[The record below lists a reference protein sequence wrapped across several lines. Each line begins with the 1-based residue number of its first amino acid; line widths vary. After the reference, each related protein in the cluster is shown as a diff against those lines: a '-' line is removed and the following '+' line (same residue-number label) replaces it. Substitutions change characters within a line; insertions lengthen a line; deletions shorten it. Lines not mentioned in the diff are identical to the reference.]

1 MDTPNHCLPDRS
13 DAAPPSA
20 SALADEIAPRQRS
33 SPEGG
38 LGAAIA
44 RLVFSSSQDPKQTL
58 RLRRFF
64 AAAGTSLL
72 AIGLLFAG
80 QLQGVISSAAFL
92 QIAAVILLAI
102 VIFYVVF
109 RFRLNLKFPD
119 PSLTEPQMLTATL
132 VVLYAMYSANS
143 GRGAFVT
150 LLLMAFLFGV
160 LRLKARALLLYALFI
175 LAAYGAVI
183 VLLWQ
188 FKSETLELRLEF
200 LQWLA
205 LAITL
210 PWFAL
215 MGGYISELRMQ
226 LRKSNAQQ
234 RHSLEMVKASE
245 ANLAEA
251 QRIARLGSWTLDP
264 ATGATEWSLAT
275 YRIFGVDPAQAPLSG
290 EAFLELIHLE
300 DHHHYNALIRT
311 ALREGSRCE
320 SQFRIVSRGGGSC
333 WVHAVAEP
341 VVSENGRAA
350 LLRGTFMDIN
360 ERKQLEHRQALEHNV
375 IRVIA
380 ESENMDDAMPKII
393 RMVCE
398 TFGWDC
404 GAYWRW
410 DKRDRLLRCSDTW
423 SVNSSDVREFVM
435 LCKQQGLAPMPAG
448 LIRRVWSTGEPVWIA
463 DVSREP
469 SFLRASIAAKA
480 GLHGAFAFPIR
491 IGDELC
497 GVLEFF
503 IRNVCQPDAALLRMA
518 QSIGLQIGQFIARTT
533 AQKQIRQLAHFDFL
547 TGLPNR
553 TLFNQ
558 LLEHALAKAQRHA
571 RQLAILF
578 IDLDGFKQ
586 INDRFGHDAG
596 DHLLVTF
603 TMRLRDSLRRSDP
616 VGRGNGSDTAA
627 RLGGDEFVVLIDE
640 FANPLELEAVAKR
653 ILAAASQPFPLA
665 GPEGQVSASIGIS
678 IYPTDGND
686 IESLTKSADSAMYR
700 AKQVGKNT
708 YRFFSGTMDLR
719 SPVEGQ
725 ISATESACTSADR
738 LYSRRNA

>member
-1 MDTPNHCLPDRS
+1 MAGIVFAPD
-13 DAAPPSA
+13 
-20 SALADEIAPRQRS
+20 
-33 SPEGG
+33 
-38 LGAAIA
+38 
-44 RLVFSSSQDPKQTL
+44 QDPKQIL
-58 RLRRFF
+58 RLHRYF

-72 AIGLLFAG
+72 AIGLLFVC
-80 QLQGVISSAAFL
+80 QVQGVISQAAFL
-92 QIAAVILLAI
+92 EIATVILLAI
-102 VIFYVVF
+102 LVFYIVF
-109 RFRLNLKFPD
+109 RTGLNLKFPD
-119 PSLTEPQMLTATL
+119 PSLTQPQMLTATL
-132 VVLYAMYSANS
+132 VVLYATYSANY
-143 GRGAFVT
+143 GRGALLT

-160 LRLKARALLLYALFI
+160 LHLRTRTLLLYALFL

-188 FKSETLELRLEF
+188 FKPETLDLRLEF

-210 PWFAL
+210 PWFSL
-215 MGGYISELRMQ
+215 MGGYISELRAQ

-234 RHSLEMVKASE
+234 LRSLEIVRASE
-245 ANLAEA
+245 ADLAEA
-251 QRIARLGSWTLDP
+251 QRIARLGSWTFDP
-264 ATGATEWSLAT
+264 ASGVTQWSLAT
-275 YRIFGVDPAQAPLSG
+275 YRLFGVDPAHAPLSG
-290 EAFLELIHLE
+290 EAFLRLIHLE
-300 DHHHYNALIRT
+300 DHHHYSELIRT
-311 ALREGSRCE
+311 SLREGRRCE
-320 SQFRIVSRGGGSC
+320 SQFRIVARAGDIC

-341 VVSENGRAA
+341 LVSDHGHTA

-375 IRVIA
+375 TRVVA
-380 ESENMDDAMPKII
+380 ESGTIDEALPRII

-398 TFGWDC
+398 TFDWDC

-423 SVNSSDVREFVM
+423 SITSSEAREFIA
-435 LCKQQGLAPMPAG
+435 LSKEQGFAPTPAG
-448 LIRRVWSTGEPVWIA
+448 LICLVWSTGEPVCIA
-463 DVSREP
+463 DVSQEP
-469 SFLRASIAAKA
+469 SFLRAPLAAKA

-503 IRNVCQPDAALLRMA
+503 TRKLCQPDEALLRVT
-518 QSIGLQIGQFIARTT
+518 QSISLQIGQFIARTA

-553 TLFNQ
+553 ILFNQ
-558 LLEHALAKAQRHA
+558 LLDHALTKAQRHS
-571 RQLAILF
+571 RRLAILF

-603 TMRLRDSLRRSDP
+603 TLRLRESLRRSDS
-616 VGRGNGSDTAA
+616 VGRHAGSDTAA

-640 FANPLELEAVAKR
+640 FVDPFELEAVAQR
-653 ILAAASQPFPLA
+653 ILIAAAQPFPLA
-665 GPEGQVSASIGIS
+665 GPDGEVSASIGIS
-678 IYPTDGND
+678 VYPTDGTD

-700 AKQVGKNT
+700 AKQAGRNT
-708 YRFFSGTMDLR
+708 YRFFSDATGR
-719 SPVEGQ
+719 PG
-725 ISATESACTSADR
+725 SASR
-738 LYSRRNA
+738 LKTNEQVSR

>member
-1 MDTPNHCLPDRS
+1 MNTPNPNLALPS
-13 DAAPPSA
+13 GGVCPSG
-20 SALADEIAPRQRS
+20 SSIADDLAPRVHD
-33 SPEGG
+33 SPKSGFR
-38 LGAAIA
+38 AAMA
-44 RLVFSSSQDPKQTL
+44 RIVFSSSHDPKQTL
-58 RLRRFF
+58 RLHSYF

-72 AIGLLFAG
+72 AIGLLFAC
-80 QLQGVISSAAFL
+80 QVQGVISSAAFL
-92 QIAAVILLAI
+92 RIAAAILMAI
-102 VIFYVVF
+102 IVFYIVF
-109 RFRLNLKFPD
+109 RSGLNLKLSD

-132 VVLYAMYSANS
+132 VGLYAMYSANY
-143 GRGAFVT
+143 GRGTFLT

-160 LRLKARALLLYALFI
+160 LRLRTRALLLYALFI

-188 FKSETLELRLEF
+188 FKPEKLDVRLEF

-210 PWFAL
+210 PWFSL
-215 MGGYISELRMQ
+215 MGGYISGLRAE

-251 QRIARLGSWTLDP
+251 HRIARLGSWTFDP
-264 ATGATEWSLAT
+264 AIGVAEWSLAT
-275 YRIFGVDPAQAPLSG
+275 YRIFGVDPAHAPLSG
-290 EAFLELIHLE
+290 EALLELIYLE
-300 DHHHYNALIRT
+300 DHHHYNELIRT
-311 ALREGSRCE
+311 ALREGRRCE
-320 SQFRIVSRGGGSC
+320 SQFRIVSTGGDIC

-341 VVSENGRAA
+341 VVSENGHTA

-375 IRVIA
+375 TRVVA
-380 ESENMDDAMPKII
+380 ESETIDDAMPKII
-393 RMVCE
+393 KMVCE
-398 TFGWDC
+398 NFGWDC

-410 DKRDRLLRCSDTW
+410 DKRDRLLRCCDTW
-423 SVNSSDVREFVM
+423 SIDSSEVREFVARS
-435 LCKQQGLAPMPAG
+435 KQQGFAPTPAG

-503 IRNVCQPDAALLRMA
+503 IRNVCQADAAWLRMA
-518 QSIGLQIGQFIARTT
+518 QSIGLQIGQFIARTA

-553 TLFNQ
+553 ILFNQ
-558 LLEHALAKAQRHA
+558 LLDHALTKAQRHE

-586 INDRFGHDAG
+586 INDAFGHDAG

-603 TMRLRDSLRRSDP
+603 TLRLRESLRRSDP
-616 VGRGNGSDTAA
+616 VGRHIGSDTAA

-640 FANPLELEAVAKR
+640 FADPVELEAVAKR
-653 ILAAASQPFPLA
+653 VLAAAAQPFPLA
-665 GPEGQVSASIGIS
+665 GPEGKISASIGIS
-678 IYPTDGND
+678 IYPTDGTD

-700 AKQVGKNT
+700 AKQAGKNT
-708 YRFFSGTMDLR
+708 YRFFSGAMD
-719 SPVEGQ
+719 
-725 ISATESACTSADR
+725 
-738 LYSRRNA
+738 SRNRVGIR

>member
-1 MDTPNHCLPDRS
+1 MNTPNHRLPD
-13 DAAPPSA
+13 PSA
-20 SALADEIAPRQRS
+20 AALSSVSAHADEIAPRRRS
-33 SPEGG
+33 SRESV

-44 RLVFSSSQDPKQTL
+44 RIVFPPDHDPKQIL

-72 AIGLLFAG
+72 AIGLFFAC
-80 QLQGVISSAAFL
+80 QVQGVISEAAFFE
-92 QIAAVILLAI
+92 IAAIVLLAI
-102 VIFYVVF
+102 VVFYIVF
-109 RFRLNLKFPD
+109 RSGLNLKLPD
-119 PSLTEPQMLTATL
+119 PSLTEPQMLAATL

-143 GRGAFVT
+143 GRGAFLT

-160 LRLKARALLLYALFI
+160 LRLKTRALLVYALFI

-188 FKSETLELRLEF
+188 FKTETLDLRLEF

-210 PWFAL
+210 PWFSL
-215 MGGYISELRMQ
+215 MGGYISELRVQ

-234 RHSLEMVKASE
+234 HHSLEMVKASE

-251 QRIARLGSWTLDP
+251 QRIARLGSWTFDP
-264 ATGATEWSLAT
+264 ATGIAEWSLAT
-275 YRIFGVDPAQAPLSG
+275 YRIFGVDPAHAPLSG
-290 EAFLELIHLE
+290 EDFLQLIHLE
-300 DHHHYNALIRT
+300 DHHHYNELIRS
-311 ALREGSRCE
+311 ALREGRRCE
-320 SQFRIVSRGGGSC
+320 SQFRIVLREVDSC

-341 VVSENGRAA
+341 VVSADGHAS

-375 IRVIA
+375 IRVVA
-380 ESENMDDAMPKII
+380 ESETIDDAMPKII
-393 RMVCE
+393 KMVCE

-410 DKRDRLLRCSDTW
+410 DKRDRLLRCTDTW
-423 SVNSSDVREFVM
+423 SVNSSKVKEFVTIS
-435 LCKQQGLAPMPAG
+435 KQQGFTPTPAG

-469 SFLRASIAAKA
+469 SFLRASFAAKA

-518 QSIGLQIGQFIARTT
+518 QSIGLQIGQFIARTA

-558 LLEHALAKAQRHA
+558 LLEHALAKAKRHS
-571 RQLAILF
+571 RQLAVLF

-586 INDRFGHDAG
+586 INDLFGHDAG

-603 TMRLRDSLRRSDP
+603 TMRLRESLRKSDA
-616 VGRGNGSDTAA
+616 VGRHIGSDTAA

-640 FANPLELEAVAKR
+640 FVEPSELEAVAKR
-653 ILAAASQPFPLA
+653 ILAAAAQPFPLA

-678 IYPTDGND
+678 IYPTDGTD
-686 IESLTKSADSAMYR
+686 IESLTKSADRAMYR

-708 YRFFSGTMDLR
+708 YRFFSGPMESR
-719 SPVEGQ
+719 SRAEV
-725 ISATESACTSADR
+725 R
-738 LYSRRNA
+738 

>member
-1 MDTPNHCLPDRS
+1 MDTSNPHLPHPS
-13 DAAPPSA
+13 GEVWPSA
-20 SALADEIAPRQRS
+20 SAIADDLGPRVHG
-33 SPEGG
+33 SPEIGFR
-38 LGAAIA
+38 AAMA
-44 RLVFSSSQDPKQTL
+44 RIVFSSCQDSKQTL
-58 RLRRFF
+58 RLRRYF
-64 AAAGTSLL
+64 AAVGTSLL
-72 AIGLLFAG
+72 AIGLLFAC
-80 QLQGVISSAAFL
+80 QLQGVISNAAFL
-92 QIAAVILLAI
+92 RIAAAILVAI
-102 VIFYVVF
+102 LVFYIVF
-109 RFRLNLKFPD
+109 RSGLNLKLPD

-143 GRGAFVT
+143 GRGTFLI
-150 LLLMAFLFGV
+150 LLLMAYLFGV
-160 LRLKARALLLYALFI
+160 LRLKTRALLVYALFI

-188 FKSETLELRLEF
+188 FKPQTLDLRLEF

-210 PWFAL
+210 PWFSL
-215 MGGYISELRMQ
+215 MGGYLTELRAQ

-234 RHSLEMVKASE
+234 HESLQMVKASE

-264 ATGATEWSLAT
+264 ATGVAEWSLAT
-275 YRIFGVDPAQAPLSG
+275 YRIFGVDPAHAPLSG
-290 EAFLELIHLE
+290 EALLELIYLD
-300 DHHHYNALIRT
+300 DHHHYNELIRT
-311 ALREGSRCE
+311 ALREGRRCE
-320 SQFRIVSRGGGSC
+320 SQFRIVSTGGDMC

-341 VVSENGRAA
+341 VVSENGHTA

-375 IRVIA
+375 TRVVA
-380 ESENMDDAMPKII
+380 ESETIDDAMPKII
-393 RMVCE
+393 KMVCE
-398 TFGWDC
+398 NFGWDC

-423 SVNSSDVREFVM
+423 SIDSSEVREFVARS
-435 LCKQQGLAPMPAG
+435 KQQGFAPTPAG

-503 IRNVCQPDAALLRMA
+503 IRNVCQPDAAWLRMA
-518 QSIGLQIGQFIARTT
+518 QSIGLQIGQFIARTA

-553 TLFNQ
+553 ILFNQ
-558 LLEHALAKAQRHA
+558 LLDHALTKAQRHE

-603 TMRLRDSLRRSDP
+603 TLRLRESLRRSDP
-616 VGRGNGSDTAA
+616 VGRHIGSDTAA

-640 FANPLELEAVAKR
+640 FADPSELEAVAQR
-653 ILAAASQPFPLA
+653 ILAAAAQPFSLA
-665 GPEGQVSASIGIS
+665 GPEGEISASIGIS
-678 IYPTDGND
+678 IYPTDGID

-700 AKQVGKNT
+700 AKQAGKNT
-708 YRFFSGTMDLR
+708 YRFFSGAMDN
-719 SPVEGQ
+719 
-725 ISATESACTSADR
+725 
-738 LYSRRNA
+738 RNRVGMR

>member
-1 MDTPNHCLPDRS
+1 MDTPNDRLPDRS
-13 DAAPPSA
+13 DAAPSSA
-20 SALADEIAPRQRS
+20 SALADDIAPRQHGSR
-33 SPEGG
+33 EGV

-44 RLVFSSSQDPKQTL
+44 RIVFTPGQDPKQIL

-72 AIGLLFAG
+72 GIGLIFAC
-80 QLQGVISSAAFL
+80 QVQGVISEAAFVE
-92 QIAAVILLAI
+92 IAAVSFLAI
-102 VIFYVVF
+102 VVFYVVF
-109 RFRLNLKFPD
+109 RSGLNLKLPD

-132 VVLYAMYSANS
+132 IVLYAMYSANS
-143 GRGAFVT
+143 GRGAFLT

-160 LRLKARALLLYALFI
+160 LRLRTRALLVYALFI

-188 FKSETLELRLEF
+188 FKPETLDLRLEF

-210 PWFAL
+210 PWFSL
-215 MGGYISELRMQ
+215 MGGYISELRVQ

-234 RHSLEMVKASE
+234 HHSLELVKASE

-251 QRIARLGSWTLDP
+251 QRIARVGSWTFDP
-264 ATGATEWSLAT
+264 ATGVTEWSLAT
-275 YRIFGVDPAQAPLSG
+275 YRIFGIDPAHAPLSD
-290 EAFLELIHLE
+290 EDFLQLIHLE

-311 ALREGSRCE
+311 ALREGRRCE
-320 SQFRIVSRGGGSC
+320 SQFRIVSRGGESC
-333 WVHAVAEP
+333 WVLAVAEP
-341 VVSENGRAA
+341 VIGENGRTA

-375 IRVIA
+375 IRVVA
-380 ESENMDDAMPKII
+380 ESETIDDAMPKII
-393 RMVCE
+393 KMVCE

-410 DKRDRLLRCSDTW
+410 DKRDRLLRCTDTW
-423 SVNSSDVREFVM
+423 SINSSALREFVT
-435 LCKQQGLAPMPAG
+435 LSKQQGLTPTPAG

-503 IRNVCQPDAALLRMA
+503 IRNICQPDAALLRMA
-518 QSIGLQIGQFIARTT
+518 QSIGLQIGQFIARTA
-533 AQKQIRQLAHFDFL
+533 AQTQIRQLAHFDFL

-553 TLFNQ
+553 TLFNE
-558 LLEHALAKAQRHA
+558 LLDHALAKARRHE

-603 TMRLRDSLRRSDP
+603 TMRLRESLRRSDAL
-616 VGRGNGSDTAA
+616 GRHTGSDTAA

-653 ILAAASQPFPLA
+653 ILAAAAQPFPLA

-678 IYPTDGND
+678 IYPTDGTD
-686 IESLTKSADSAMYR
+686 IESLTKSADRAMYR

-708 YRFFSGTMDLR
+708 YRFFSGAMDSR
-719 SPVEGQ
+719 SRAGM
-725 ISATESACTSADR
+725 R
-738 LYSRRNA
+738 

>member
-1 MDTPNHCLPDRS
+1 M
-13 DAAPPSA
+13 
-20 SALADEIAPRQRS
+20 
-33 SPEGG
+33 
-38 LGAAIA
+38 A
-44 RLVFSSSQDPKQTL
+44 RIVFIPSQDPRQIL

-72 AIGLLFAG
+72 AIGLFFAC
-80 QLQGVISSAAFL
+80 QVQGVISEAAFFE
-92 QIAAVILLAI
+92 IAAVSLLAI
-102 VIFYVVF
+102 LVFYIVF
-109 RFRLNLKFPD
+109 RSGLNLKLPD
-119 PSLTEPQMLTATL
+119 PSLTEPQMLVATL

-143 GRGAFVT
+143 GRGAFLT

-160 LRLKARALLLYALFI
+160 LRLKTRALLAYAFFM

-188 FKSETLELRLEF
+188 FKSETLDLRLEF

-210 PWFAL
+210 PWFSL
-215 MGGYISELRMQ
+215 MGGYISELRVQ
-226 LRKSNAQQ
+226 LRESNAQQ
-234 RHSLEMVKASE
+234 HRSLELVKASE

-251 QRIARLGSWTLDP
+251 QRIARLGSWTFDP
-264 ATGATEWSLAT
+264 ATGVTEWSLAT
-275 YRIFGVDPAQAPLSG
+275 YRIFGVDPAHAPLSG
-290 EAFLELIHLE
+290 EDFLQRIHLE
-300 DHHHYNALIRT
+300 DRHHYNALIRT
-311 ALREGSRCE
+311 ALREGRRCE
-320 SQFRIVSRGGGSC
+320 SQFRIVSREGDSC

-341 VVSENGRAA
+341 VVRENGHAA

-360 ERKQLEHRQALEHNV
+360 ERKLLEHRQALEHNV
-375 IRVIA
+375 IRVVA
-380 ESENMDDAMPKII
+380 ESETIDDAMPKII
-393 RMVCE
+393 KMVCE

-404 GAYWRW
+404 GLYWRW

-423 SVNSSDVREFVM
+423 NINSSEVREFVM
-435 LCKQQGLAPMPAG
+435 LSKQQGLSPTPAG

-463 DVSREP
+463 DVPREP

-518 QSIGLQIGQFIARTT
+518 QSIGLQIGQFIVRTA

-558 LLEHALAKAQRHA
+558 LLEHALAKAQRHT
-571 RQLAILF
+571 RELAVLF

-603 TMRLRDSLRRSDP
+603 TMRLRESLRRSDP
-616 VGRGNGSDTAA
+616 VGRHTGSDTAA
-627 RLGGDEFVVLIDE
+627 RLGGDEFVVIIDE
-640 FANPLELEAVAKR
+640 FVNPFEVEAVAKR
-653 ILAAASQPFPLA
+653 ILAAAAQPFSFA

-678 IYPTDGND
+678 IYPTDGTD
-686 IESLTKSADSAMYR
+686 IETLTKNADRAMYR

-708 YRFFSGTMDLR
+708 YRFFSGAL
-719 SPVEGQ
+719 
-725 ISATESACTSADR
+725 
-738 LYSRRNA
+738 

>member
-1 MDTPNHCLPDRS
+1 MARIVFTP
-13 DAAPPSA
+13 
-20 SALADEIAPRQRS
+20 
-33 SPEGG
+33 
-38 LGAAIA
+38 
-44 RLVFSSSQDPKQTL
+44 SQDPKQILTL
-58 RLRRFF
+58 RRVF
-64 AAAGTSLL
+64 APAGTSLL
-72 AIGLLFAG
+72 AIGLIFAC
-80 QLQGVISSAAFL
+80 QVQGVISEAAFFE
-92 QIAAVILLAI
+92 IAAVSLLAI
-102 VIFYVVF
+102 LAFYIVF
-109 RFRLNLKFPD
+109 RSGLNLKLPD

-143 GRGAFVT
+143 GRGAFLT
-150 LLLMAFLFGV
+150 LLLMGFLYGV
-160 LRLKARALLLYALFI
+160 LRLKTRALLVYALFI

-188 FKSETLELRLEF
+188 FKPETLDLRLEF

-210 PWFAL
+210 PWFSL
-215 MGGYISELRMQ
+215 MGGYISELRVQ

-234 RHSLEMVKASE
+234 RRSLEMAKASE

-251 QRIARLGSWTLDP
+251 QRIARLGSWTFNP
-264 ATGATEWSLAT
+264 ATGVTEWSLAT
-275 YRIFGVDPAQAPLSG
+275 YRIFGVDPAHAPPSG
-290 EAFLELIHLE
+290 GDFLRLIHSE
-300 DHHHYNALIRT
+300 DHQHYNALIRT
-311 ALREGSRCE
+311 ALREGRRCE
-320 SQFRIVSRGGGSC
+320 SEFRIVSRGGDSC

-341 VVSENGRAA
+341 VVSENGHAA

-375 IRVIA
+375 IRVLA
-380 ESENMDDAMPKII
+380 ESENIDDVMPKII

-410 DKRDRLLRCSDTW
+410 DRRDRLLRCSDTW
-423 SVNSSDVREFVM
+423 SVNSNAVREFAT
-435 LCKQQGLAPMPAG
+435 LCKQQGLAPTPAG

-463 DVSREP
+463 DVTREP
-469 SFLRASIAAKA
+469 SFLRASIAAEA

-518 QSIGLQIGQFIARTT
+518 QSIGLQIGQFIARTA

-553 TLFNQ
+553 ILFNQ

-596 DHLLVTF
+596 DNLLVTF
-603 TMRLRDSLRRSDP
+603 TLRLRESLRRSDP
-616 VGRGNGSDTAA
+616 VGRHTGSDTAA

-640 FANPLELEAVAKR
+640 FADPFELEAVAKR
-653 ILAAASQPFPLA
+653 ILAAAAQPFPLA

-678 IYPTDGND
+678 IYPTDGTD
-686 IESLTKSADSAMYR
+686 IESLTKSADRAMYR
-700 AKQVGKNT
+700 AKEEGKNT
-708 YRFFSGTMDLR
+708 YRFFSGPMDSR
-719 SPVEGQ
+719 SRAEM
-725 ISATESACTSADR
+725 R
-738 LYSRRNA
+738 

>member
-1 MDTPNHCLPDRS
+1 MDTPTPYLPPPS
-13 DAAPPSA
+13 GTAHPSA
-20 SALADEIAPRQRS
+20 SVTADDVSPRVLGSTESPLRAALARIVFTPGHDPR
-33 SPEGG
+33 
-38 LGAAIA
+38 
-44 RLVFSSSQDPKQTL
+44 QTL
-58 RLRRFF
+58 RLRRYF

-72 AIGLLFAG
+72 AIGLLFAC
-80 QLQGVISSAAFL
+80 QVQGVLSNSAFL
-92 QIAAVILLAI
+92 QIATAILLAI
-102 VIFYVVF
+102 LVFYIVF
-109 RFRLNLKFPD
+109 RSGLNLKLPD

-132 VVLYAMYSANS
+132 IVLYAMYSANY
-143 GRGAFVT
+143 GRGAFLI
-150 LLLMAFLFGV
+150 LLLMAYLFGV
-160 LRLKARALLLYALFI
+160 LRLKTRALLLYALFM

-183 VLLWQ
+183 VLLLQ
-188 FKSETLELRLEF
+188 FKPETLDLRLES

-215 MGGYISELRMQ
+215 MGGYISELRAR
-226 LRKSNAQQ
+226 LHKSNAQQ
-234 RHSLEMVKASE
+234 RESLQMVKASE

-251 QRIARLGSWTLDP
+251 QRIARLGSWTFDP

-275 YRIFGVDPAQAPLSG
+275 YRIFGVDPAREPLSG
-290 EAFLELIHLE
+290 EAFLRLIHLE
-300 DHHHYNALIRT
+300 DHHRYNELIRT
-311 ALREGSRCE
+311 ALREGHRCE
-320 SQFRIVSRGGGSC
+320 SQFRIVSKGGEIC

-341 VVSENGRAA
+341 VISDKGYAA

-360 ERKQLEHRQALEHNV
+360 QRKQLEHRQALEHNV
-375 IRVIA
+375 TRLLA
-380 ESENMDDAMPKII
+380 EAETIDEAMPKII

-410 DKRDRLLRCSDTW
+410 DKRDRFLCCSDTW
-423 SVNSSDVREFVM
+423 SVNSSEVSEFVA
-435 LCKQQGLAPMPAG
+435 LSKQQNFVPTPAG

-463 DVSREP
+463 DVSSEP
-469 SFLRASIAAKA
+469 GFLRASIAAKA
-480 GLHGAFAFPIR
+480 GLHGAFAFPIKL
-491 IGDELC
+491 GDELC

-503 IRNVCQPDAALLRMA
+503 VRSVCQPDAALLRMA
-518 QSIGLQIGQFIARTT
+518 QSIGLQIGQFIARTA
-533 AQKQIRQLAHFDFL
+533 AQRQIRQLAHFDFL

-558 LLEHALAKAQRHA
+558 LLDHALTKAQRRG

-603 TMRLRDSLRRSDP
+603 TMRLRESLRRSDP
-616 VGRGNGSDTAA
+616 VGRHTGSDTAA

-640 FANPLELEAVAKR
+640 FADPSELEAVVKR
-653 ILAAASQPFPLA
+653 ILAAAAEPFPLA
-665 GPEGQVSASIGIS
+665 GPEGEVSASIGIS
-678 IYPTDGND
+678 IYPADGTD

-700 AKQVGKNT
+700 AKQAGKNT
-708 YRFFSGTMDLR
+708 YRFFSDGTDQRHRAGMR
-719 SPVEGQ
+719 
-725 ISATESACTSADR
+725 
-738 LYSRRNA
+738 

>member
-1 MDTPNHCLPDRS
+1 MNTSNHRLPDRS
-13 DAAPPSA
+13 DAALSRA
-20 SALADEIAPRQRS
+20 SARADDVAPRQRS
-33 SPEGG
+33 SREGV
-38 LGAAIA
+38 LGAAFA
-44 RLVFSSSQDPKQTL
+44 RIVFTPSQGPKQIL
-58 RLRRFF
+58 RLRSFF

-72 AIGLLFAG
+72 AIGLFFAC
-80 QLQGVISSAAFL
+80 QVQGVISKAAFFE
-92 QIAAVILLAI
+92 IAAVILFAI
-102 VIFYVVF
+102 LVFYVVF
-109 RFRLNLKFPD
+109 RSGLNLKLPD

-132 VVLYAMYSANS
+132 IVLYAMYSANS
-143 GRGAFVT
+143 GRGAFLT
-150 LLLMAFLFGV
+150 LLLMGFLFGV
-160 LRLKARALLLYALFI
+160 LRLRTKALLVYALFI
-175 LAAYGAVI
+175 LVGYGAVI
-183 VLLWQ
+183 VLLWR
-188 FKSETLELRLEF
+188 FKPETLDVRLEF

-210 PWFAL
+210 PWFSL
-215 MGGYISELRMQ
+215 MGGYISELRVQ

-234 RHSLEMVKASE
+234 HHSLELAKASE

-251 QRIARLGSWTLDP
+251 QRIARLGSWTFDP
-264 ATGATEWSLAT
+264 ATGVTEWSLAT

-290 EAFLELIHLE
+290 EDFLQLIHLE
-300 DHHHYNALIRT
+300 DHHHYNALIGA

-320 SQFRIVSRGGGSC
+320 SQFRIVSRGGESC

-341 VVSENGRAA
+341 VISENGKTA

-375 IRVIA
+375 IRVVA
-380 ESENMDDAMPKII
+380 ESETIDDAMPKII
-393 RMVCE
+393 KMVCE

-410 DKRDRLLRCSDTW
+410 DKRDRLLRCTEAW
-423 SVNSSDVREFVM
+423 SINSSALREFVM
-435 LCKQQGLAPMPAG
+435 LSKQQGLAPTPAG

-463 DVSREP
+463 DVSSEP

-503 IRNVCQPDAALLRMA
+503 IRNICQPDAALLRMA
-518 QSIGLQIGQFIARTT
+518 QSIGLQIGQFIARTA
-533 AQKQIRQLAHFDFL
+533 AQTQIRQLAHFDFL

-553 TLFNQ
+553 TLFNE
-558 LLEHALAKAQRHA
+558 LLDHALAKARRHG

-603 TMRLRDSLRRSDP
+603 TMRLRESLRRSDA
-616 VGRGNGSDTAA
+616 VGRHTGSDTAA

-653 ILAAASQPFPLA
+653 ILAAAAQPFALA

-678 IYPTDGND
+678 IYPTDGTD
-686 IESLTKSADSAMYR
+686 IESLTKSADRAMYR
-700 AKQVGKNT
+700 AKEVGKNT
-708 YRFFSGTMDLR
+708 YRFFSAAMDSR
-719 SPVEGQ
+719 SR
-725 ISATESACTSADR
+725 AKMR
-738 LYSRRNA
+738 

>member
-1 MDTPNHCLPDRS
+1 M
-13 DAAPPSA
+13 
-20 SALADEIAPRQRS
+20 
-33 SPEGG
+33 
-38 LGAAIA
+38 A
-44 RLVFSSSQDPKQTL
+44 RIVFGSNQDPKQIL
-58 RLRRFF
+58 RLHRYF

-80 QLQGVISSAAFL
+80 RVQGVISSAAFL
-92 QIAAVILLAI
+92 QIAAAILLAI
-102 VIFYVVF
+102 VVFYTVF
-109 RFRLNLKFPD
+109 RSGLNLKLSD
-119 PSLTEPQMLTATL
+119 PSLTEPQMLTATV

-143 GRGAFVT
+143 ARGAFLI
-150 LLLMAFLFGV
+150 LLLMAYLFGV
-160 LRLKARALLLYALFI
+160 LHLKTRALLLYALFI
-175 LAAYGAVI
+175 LVAYGAVI

-188 FKSETLELRLEF
+188 FKPETLDVRLEF

-210 PWFAL
+210 PWFSL
-215 MGGYISELRMQ
+215 MGGYITELRAQ

-234 RHSLEMVKASE
+234 HQSLQMVKASE

-251 QRIARLGSWTLDP
+251 QRIARLGSWTFDP
-264 ATGATEWSLAT
+264 AAGVMEWSLAT
-275 YRIFGVDPAQAPLSG
+275 YRIFGVDPAHASPSG
-290 EAFLELIHLE
+290 EAFLELIYLE
-300 DHHHYNALIRT
+300 DHHHYNGLIRT
-311 ALREGSRCE
+311 ALREGRRCE
-320 SQFRIVSRGGGSC
+320 SQFRIVLTGGDIC

-341 VVSENGRAA
+341 VVSENGHMA

-375 IRVIA
+375 TRVVA
-380 ESENMDDAMPKII
+380 ESETIDDAMPKII
-393 RMVCE
+393 KMVCE
-398 TFGWDC
+398 NFGWDC

-423 SVNSSDVREFVM
+423 STNSDEVKEFVVRS
-435 LCKQQGLAPMPAG
+435 KQQRFAPTPAG

-463 DVSREP
+463 DVSGDP

-503 IRNVCQPDAALLRMA
+503 IRNVCQPDAALLRVA
-518 QSIGLQIGQFIARTT
+518 QSIGLQIGQFIARTA

-558 LLEHALAKAQRHA
+558 LLDHALSKAQRHA

-603 TMRLRDSLRRSDP
+603 TLRLRESLRRSDS
-616 VGRGNGSDTAA
+616 VGRHTGSDTAA

-640 FANPLELEAVAKR
+640 FADPVELEAVAKR
-653 ILAAASQPFPLA
+653 ILAAAEEPFSLA
-665 GPEGQVSASIGIS
+665 GPEGEISASIGIS
-678 IYPTDGND
+678 IYPTDGTD
-686 IESLTKSADSAMYR
+686 IESLTKSADRAMYR
-700 AKQVGKNT
+700 AKQAGKNT
-708 YRFFSGTMDLR
+708 YRFFSGAVDN
-719 SPVEGQ
+719 
-725 ISATESACTSADR
+725 
-738 LYSRRNA
+738 RNRVGMR